1 MNMKNIKF
9 IPALALIVLLSAC
22 NGSKQPTVKEPK
34 FAKLGDE
41 VQFEVFRDGLQ
52 SEDIYGVFGEEKL
65 PSYVF
70 KFNSSEK
77 QEMKVKDGKKVI
89 SSQDDKIQYLYDV
102 KYDSKNLRASMK
114 EDVISVSKAS
124 SDAGEKGYSN
134 MEMTIDMG
142 YQISKIDDK
151 EYIVVYENSSKSYEL
166 GKDVSEM
173 NAEQREEEFSSLAG
187 GGGVLDS
194 FMSDYFGDVLNY
206 YESYDDET
214 KSHYKFYKNGDVYT
228 VKYSSTYEE
237 EFESSGVK
245 AYKETTVY
253 EDCVQFEKTKN
264 GLKFKS
270 SEVREKTVEMLDD
283 PYYNGVRYKK
293 GQILT
298 DNDYEYQDNS
308 LVAKD
313 VTVKEVDISKY
324 SQGMLMI

>member
-1 MNMKNIKF
+1 MKNIKF

-22 NGSKQPTVKEPK
+22 NGSRQPTVKKPK

-41 VQFEVFRDGLQ
+41 VQFEVFRDGLG

-77 QEMKVKDGKKVI
+77 QEMKVRDGEKVI

-102 KYDSKNLRASMK
+102 KYDSKNLRAVMK
-114 EDVISVSKAS
+114 EDVISVTKAS
-124 SDAGEKGYSN
+124 SDAGEKGYSI
-134 MEMTIDMG
+134 MDMTIDLG

-151 EYIVVYENSSKSYEL
+151 DYIVIYENSSKSYEPT
-166 GKDVSEM
+166 KDVSEM
-173 NAEQREEEFSSLAG
+173 NAEQREEEFYNFA
-187 GGGVLDS
+187 GGVLGS
-194 FMSDYFGDVLNY
+194 FMSDYFSDVLNY
-206 YESYDDET
+206 YESYDDQT
-214 KSHYKFYKNGDVYT
+214 KSYYKFYKNRDVYT

-245 AYKETTVY
+245 AYKVTTVY
-253 EDCVQFEKTKN
+253 EDCVQFEKIEN
-264 GLKFKS
+264 GMKFKS
-270 SEVREKTVEMLDD
+270 SEVRERTVEMLDD

-298 DNDYEYQDNS
+298 ENDYEYQDNS

-313 VTVKEVDISKY
+313 VTIKEVDISKY

>member
-1 MNMKNIKF
+1 MKNIKF

-22 NGSKQPTVKEPK
+22 NGSRQPTVKKPK

-41 VQFEVFRDGLQ
+41 VQFEVFRDGLG

-77 QEMKVKDGKKVI
+77 QEMKVKDGEKVI

-102 KYDSKNLRASMK
+102 KYDSKNLRAVMK

-124 SDAGEKGYSN
+124 SDAGEKGYSI
-134 MEMTIDMG
+134 MDMTIDLG

-151 EYIVVYENSSKSYEL
+151 DYIVIYENSSKSYEPT
-166 GKDVSEM
+166 KDVSEM
-173 NAEQREEEFSSLAG
+173 NAEQREEEFYNFA
-187 GGGVLDS
+187 GGVLGS
-194 FMSDYFGDVLNY
+194 FMSDYFSDVLNY

-214 KSHYKFYKNGDVYT
+214 KSNYKFYKNGDVYT
-228 VKYSSTYEE
+228 VKYSSTNEE

-245 AYKETTVY
+245 AYKVTTVY

-270 SEVREKTVEMLDD
+270 SEVRERTVEMLDD

-298 DNDYEYQDNS
+298 ENDYEYQDNS